1 LRGRVGR
8 VGRVGDAVARVS
20 AARALLGHR
29 RELAR
34 LAADL
39 DPDVI
44 ALWGMRSA
52 IAWGLGGVWRRPRG
66 TGGVGDTGGTR
77 GIGGIG
83 GARRI
88 GGARSIGGAPGTR
101 IVIAHHDMLPRGSGI
116 ARLVRSAAA
125 RADAVVVNSH
135 AVAHD
140 LDPTGS
146 LGSRL
151 SVVYPGVDPAAS
163 SWPDGPPVVV
173 VVGALV
179 GWKRVDLALEAI
191 ALARRSVPS
200 LALRVVG
207 GPLTLDG
214 TGTGTGTGTGPGSG
228 TGTGTGPCPGPGSG
242 DDDRTL
248 RRLRAR
254 AAEPDLSGA
263 VHFTGAI
270 ADVADELARATC
282 LLHCAEREPFGLVVA
297 EALAAGRPVVV
308 PAAGGPAEIADTDCG
323 VLYPPGDVVA
333 AAAGVVSLVR
343 QPALA
348 RALGEAG
355 RRRVA
360 ERFGRP
366 RMRAEFAAALTPA
379 GDGVSHK
386 LAYRSGNWPNISF
399 AQSPAADPA
408 PACAQAPAADPAPA
422 CAQAPAADPAPAGAQ
437 APGVTASAPLALVT
451 VSFNS
456 AAVLGALLDSAAR
469 HLPGVR
475 VIVVDCASSDGS
487 VRIARQ
493 HPSAV
498 SVPAGGNL
506 GFGAGSNLGLTHV
519 SEAVTVFVNPDV
531 ELVDDSLLSLA
542 AALAADGR
550 DRLLAPL
557 VLSATG
563 ARQDTVHPA
572 PGSAADLAR
581 LVLPPGRAVGPLGT
595 AIAPW
600 RSRRPRPVGWAV
612 GCALAGRTMTLQALG
627 PFSDSIFMYGE
638 DLELGLRAARSGV
651 PTWFWPHARVI
662 HHGAHSTGAAYGG
675 EPFEVLARARHGAI
689 SMALGE
695 ATARRD
701 DGRQTALFASRAVL
715 KRALRR
721 DHRRELAQLAAVRGL

>member
-1 LRGRVGR
+1 LSLLIAYSGMFGGAERVLIDVAGALGGEVCIACPPGPLADEARRRGLRVLTLRARSLALRGRGGGVGRVGR
-8 VGRVGDAVARVS
+8 VGRVGDVVARVS

-52 IAWGLGGVWRRPRG
+52 IAWGLWGLWGRWRLWRRPRG
-66 TGGVGDTGGTR
+66 FGGC
-77 GIGGIG
+77 G
-83 GARRI
+83 GA
-88 GGARSIGGAPGTR
+88 R
-101 IVIAHHDMLPRGSGI
+101 IVIAHHDMLPRGGGV
-116 ARLVRSAAA
+116 ARLVRAAA
-125 RADAVVVNSH
+125 GRADAVVVNSR
-135 AVAHD
+135 AVADD
-140 LDPTGS
+140 LDPAGA
-146 LGSRL
+146 LGDRL
-151 SVVYPGVDPAAS
+151 SIVYPGVDPAPS

-179 GWKRVDLALEAI
+179 GWKRVDLALEAV
-191 ALARRSVPS
+191 ALARRAVPS
-200 LALRVVG
+200 PRLRVVG
-207 GPLTLDG
+207 APLALA
-214 TGTGTGTGTGPGSG
+214 
-228 TGTGTGPCPGPGSG
+228 GSG
-242 DDDRTL
+242 DDGTL
-248 RRLRAR
+248 QRLRAR
-254 AAEPDLSGA
+254 AVAPDLAGA
-263 VHFTGAI
+263 VQFTGAV
-270 ADVADELARATC
+270 ADVGDELARATC

-308 PAAGGPAEIADTDCG
+308 PAIGGPAEIADADCG
-323 VLYPPGDVVA
+323 VLYPPGDVAA

-348 RALGEAG
+348 RSLGEAG
-355 RRRVA
+355 RRRA
-360 ERFGRP
+360 TERFGRE
-366 RMRAEFAAALTPA
+366 RMRREFAAVLAPAEASSGSDALRPASRGSTAAAGPA
-379 GDGVSHK
+379 GGGSVV
-386 LAYRSGNWPNISF
+386 A
-399 AQSPAADPA
+399 
-408 PACAQAPAADPAPA
+408 
-422 CAQAPAADPAPAGAQ
+422 AGA
-437 APGVTASAPLALVT
+437 PGSAPLALVT

-456 AAVLGALLDSAAR
+456 AAVLGTLLDSAAR

-475 VIVVDCASSDGS
+475 VIVVDCASSDDS

-506 GFGAGSNLGLTHV
+506 GFGAGSNLGLKHV
-519 SEAVTVFVNPDV
+519 CEPVTVFVNPDV

-542 AALAADGR
+542 AALAADDR

-572 PGSAADLAR
+572 PGSAAELAR
-581 LVLPPGRAVGPLGT
+581 LVLSPGRMAGPLGT

-600 RSRRPRPVGWAV
+600 RSQRPRPVGWAV
-612 GCALAGRTMTLQALG
+612 GCALAGRTTTLHALG

-638 DLELGLRAARSGV
+638 DLELGLRAARAGV

-662 HHGAHSTGAAYGG
+662 HHGAHATAAAYGG
-675 EPFEVLARARHGAI
+675 EPFEVLARARHDAV
-689 SMALGE
+689 SLAVGE
-695 ATARRD
+695 AAARRD
-701 DGRQTALFASRAVL
+701 DRRQAALFASRVVL

-721 DHRRELAQLAAVRGL
+721 DHRRELAQLAAVRGR